1 MRKII
6 IGISVVCVLCLT
18 IVVLINGIG
27 ILNINGIKSISKKD
41 EIINEKIVELDN
53 SINNQYKSALARLS
67 STLNLFENSKT
78 EYNQQLAM
86 SSLNKSSYAT
96 QTEKYNVDYLLT
108 KIGNYAKE
116 EDVILKA
123 KIEPSEVVQDYYHL
137 NFMVWG
143 TYLYTANFIYDI
155 ESDSKLGFKID
166 NFKMV
171 PYYVDPSKYE
181 EEKKDNGNNKEK
193 DAVEVNLDKIRD
205 EKIDVVCTFTCKD
218 IPINALTLEED
229 EFLTKEMFEIK
240 NVEEKFDTSNLDEI
254 KATDFATSTNE
265 TENSNGQL
273 NNSANNNASSTN
285 NNSTTN

>member
-166 NFKMV
+166 NFK
-171 PYYVDPSKYE
+171 
-181 EEKKDNGNNKEK
+181 
-193 DAVEVNLDKIRD
+193 LI
-205 EKIDVVCTFTCKD
+205 
-218 IPINALTLEED
+218 
-229 EFLTKEMFEIK
+229 
-240 NVEEKFDTSNLDEI
+240 
-254 KATDFATSTNE
+254 
-265 TENSNGQL
+265 
-273 NNSANNNASSTN
+273 
-285 NNSTTN
+285 